1 MSPDAQSDL
10 PVEEALRLD
19 SVPAPGA
26 HLVLP
31 SIVGCWN
38 NPLAYPVQ
46 SLISPQQLRTLRKHV
61 AGRAAEHGLTV
72 DFRQSNHEGE
82 LIDWIQEARTSHAG
96 VLINPAAY
104 SHTSIAIRDALAAV
118 DRPIAEVHISNVH
131 RREAFRHHSHV
142 SAVADVVIAGAG
154 VQGYALAVDWLAA
167 AVRR

>member
-1 MSPDAQSDL
+1 MTATPAL
-10 PVEEALRLD
+10 PL
-19 SVPAPGA
+19 
-26 HLVLP
+26 LVLNGP
-31 SIVGCWN
+31 NLNLLGTREPEVYGT
-38 NPLAYPVQ
+38 A
-46 SLISPQQLRTLRKHV
+46 TLDDVR
-61 AGRAAEHGLTV
+61 ALTEARAAEHGLTV

-82 LIDWIQEARTSHAG
+82 LIDWIQEARTSHAA

-118 DRPIAEVHISNVH
+118 DRPIAEVHISNIH

-142 SAVADVVIAGAG
+142 SVVADVVIAGAG